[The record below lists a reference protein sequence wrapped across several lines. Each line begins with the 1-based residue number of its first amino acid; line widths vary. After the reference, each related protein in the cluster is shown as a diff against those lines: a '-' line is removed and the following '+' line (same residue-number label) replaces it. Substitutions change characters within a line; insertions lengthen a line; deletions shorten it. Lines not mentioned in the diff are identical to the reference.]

1 MSNSINLDSICNS
14 SNTLTHGRFGE
25 WSHKVFNVIRE
36 RKGSSTVP
44 HNWKAGCLG
53 KVGCSGWTMKKSG
66 FQGIQL
72 GKKRSEA
79 LLDFSVEV
87 LVRLGMQFWGSFPV
101 VAMGRVDLLL
111 VK

>member
-1 MSNSINLDSICNS
+1 
-14 SNTLTHGRFGE
+14 
-25 WSHKVFNVIRE
+25 
-36 RKGSSTVP
+36 
-44 HNWKAGCLG
+44 
-53 KVGCSGWTMKKSG
+53 MKKSG

-101 VAMGRVDLLL
+101 VAMRRGDLLL
-111 VK
+111 VKWTRFTELGEPMGMLGVVRLVGWVSHPFF

>member
-1 MSNSINLDSICNS
+1 
-14 SNTLTHGRFGE
+14 
-25 WSHKVFNVIRE
+25 
-36 RKGSSTVP
+36 
-44 HNWKAGCLG
+44 
-53 KVGCSGWTMKKSG
+53 MKKSG

-79 LLDFSVEV
+79 VLDFSVEV

-101 VAMGRVDLLL
+101 VAMGRGDLLL

>member
-1 MSNSINLDSICNS
+1 
-14 SNTLTHGRFGE
+14 
-25 WSHKVFNVIRE
+25 
-36 RKGSSTVP
+36 
-44 HNWKAGCLG
+44 
-53 KVGCSGWTMKKSG
+53 MKKSG

-79 LLDFSVEV
+79 VLDFSVEV